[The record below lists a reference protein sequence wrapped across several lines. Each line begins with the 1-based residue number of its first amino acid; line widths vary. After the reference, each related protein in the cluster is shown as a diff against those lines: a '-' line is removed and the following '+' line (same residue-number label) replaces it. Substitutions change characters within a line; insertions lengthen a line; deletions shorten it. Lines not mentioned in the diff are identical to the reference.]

1 MVLNGIQIIFNPS
14 MDAANWNKSNP
25 RFINLILGFLS
36 SQKIVEIYVNSAF
49 RPEKNGSFHYAGMA
63 LDLHYVK
70 YQNGK
75 IVYFSRRESKYKAS
89 DDTVFSNAVKNYFDK
104 YRIEY
109 FSPANMISQDQDRYN
124 KYLSSDL
131 KVINQKLA
139 DKRAGLKIDLDAG
152 HLDHLHLAV
161 NPDPTAKIKGKVKS
175 FVKSV
180 LPAAI
185 FFLQ

>member
-1 MVLNGIQIIFNPS
+1 MVLNGIQIIFNPH

-36 SQKIVEIYVNSAF
+36 NQKIVEIYVNSAY
-49 RPEKNGSFHYAGMA
+49 RPEANGSFHHAGMA

-75 IVYFSRRESKYKAS
+75 IIYFTRKVKEYKQS
-89 DDTVFSNAVKNYFDK
+89 EDTVFSNAVKTYFDK

-109 FSPANMISQDQDRYN
+109 FSPASMISQDADRYN
-124 KYLSSDL
+124 KYLSSDM
-131 KVINQKLA
+131 KIINQKLEE
-139 DKRAGLKIDLDAG
+139 KRLGKKIDLDAG

-161 NPDPTAKIKGKVKS
+161 NPDPSAKIKGKIKS